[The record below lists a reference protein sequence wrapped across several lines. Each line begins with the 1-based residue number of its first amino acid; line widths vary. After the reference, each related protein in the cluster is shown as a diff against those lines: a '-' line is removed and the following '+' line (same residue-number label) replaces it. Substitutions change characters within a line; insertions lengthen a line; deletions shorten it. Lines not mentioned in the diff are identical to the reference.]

1 MTEWIAPLPSEAVP
15 YGETHLEDHDA
26 IRACLIEL
34 RERMETLEAKQTARK
49 PAAKRKATSA

>member
-1 MTEWIAPLPSEAVP
+1 MTEWIAPLPSEAAP
-15 YGETHLEDHDA
+15 DRETHLEDHDA

-34 RERMETLEAKQTARK
+34 RERMEALEAKRTARK